1 MSYDDYEDD
10 EDDGLGGRVRPYA
23 ITGGRT
29 RAVGGDL
36 PIETLVRRTALGAA
50 AVEGLTL
57 ERRRILEL
65 TERPLSVAEIS
76 AHVGV
81 HLGVVQ
87 VLLGDLSAE
96 GLVTVHQSRLAD
108 ERPDIALLERVLNGL
123 KAL

>member
-1 MSYDDYEDD
+1 MSYDDDFEDT
-10 EDDGLGGRVRPYA
+10 DDGLGARVRPYA

-36 PIETLVRRTALGAA
+36 PVETLVRRTALGTTSLPA
-50 AVEGLTL
+50 LTL
-57 ERRRILEL
+57 ERRRIVEL
-65 TERPLSVAEIS
+65 TERALSVAEIS

-87 VLLGDLSAE
+87 VLLGDLTAE
-96 GLVTVHQSRLAD
+96 GLVSVHRSRLAD

>member
-1 MSYDDYEDD
+1 MSFDDEYDDNEG
-10 EDDGLGGRVRPYA
+10 GLGGRVRPYA

-36 PIETLVRRTALGAA
+36 PVETLVRRTAAGTA
-50 AVEGLTL
+50 AVGGLAL
-57 ERRRILEL
+57 ERRRIVEL
-65 TERPLSVAEIS
+65 AEKPLSVAELS

-81 HLGVVQ
+81 HLGVMQ
-87 VLLGDLSAE
+87 VLLGDLTAE
-96 GLVTVHQSRLAD
+96 GLVSVHRSKLAD

>member
-1 MSYDDYEDD
+1 MSYDDYDD
-10 EDDGLGGRVRPYA
+10 DGHDGLGGRVRPYA

-29 RAVGGDL
+29 RPVGGDL
-36 PIETLVRRTALGAA
+36 PVESLVRRTPRGAA
-50 AVEGLTL
+50 ELGRLTL
-57 ERRRILEL
+57 ERRRIVEL

-87 VLLGDLSAE
+87 VLLGDLASE
-96 GLVTVHQSRLAD
+96 GLISVHRSKLAD